1 MNRRKSPRQKE
12 LELRWVKTLN
22 QNAPGTENSILNLW
36 KNNQVPIT
44 ELISEIYMLVK
55 VIVAD
60 IEKGMMK
67 AILKHRSN
75 KLTLASLKTVR
86 YWLMSIWTVCI
97 HKNRK
102 SRSHK

>member
-44 ELISEIYMLVK
+44 ELIDY
-55 VIVAD
+55 
-60 IEKGMMK
+60 
-67 AILKHRSN
+67 RN
-75 KLTLASLKTVR
+75 F
-86 YWLMSIWTVCI
+86 
-97 HKNRK
+97 
-102 SRSHK
+102 